1 MVCPGGQKVRP
12 YPGVHQ
18 AQHCHRAREGVVL
31 CSVLCGLTSST
42 GCRFGAPQCKKDI
55 KLLESVQKMAMKIG
69 KGLEGKVCEER
80 LRALDLLSPEQRS

>member
-1 MVCPGGQKVRP
+1 M
-12 YPGVHQ
+12 
-18 AQHCHRAREGVVL
+18 VL

-55 KLLESVQKMAMKIG
+55 KLLESVQKMAMNMAMKIG

-80 LRALDLLSPEQRS
+80 LRALNLLSTEQRS